1 MSSASRRDRVQI
13 IAEILDSCLKPIP
26 KTRVM
31 CEVNLSYRQL
41 QSYLYETQELGLI
54 KIQRSE
60 EKYMTTEKGFRF
72 LQKWIEIQQI
82 LTCRNEPSFVLL
94 AANEQRLNEMN
105 SMNR

>member
-1 MSSASRRDRVQI
+1 
-13 IAEILDSCLKPIP
+13 
-26 KTRVM
+26 
-31 CEVNLSYRQL
+31 
-41 QSYLYETQELGLI
+41 
-54 KIQRSE
+54 
-60 EKYMTTEKGFRF
+60 MTTEKGVRF